1 MSGSRAAYWA
11 RTLDDGGVIQHSFW
25 LFEEEADA
33 HAAKTMFNTLR
44 DLPEAPAEF
53 VSADVCEV
61 ISQM

>member
-1 MSGSRAAYWA
+1 MVLGSALVAGMSGSRAAYWA
-11 RTLDDGGVIQHSFW
+11 RTLD
-25 LFEEEADA
+25 

-44 DLPEAPAEF
+44 DMPEPPAEF